1 MKQKHFI
8 RLPRTATNLVTA
20 GLAFALLASSAFI
33 GMGTNPSAASS
44 HREAPLISRDP
55 YADNTDTYA
64 FVSPD
69 KPDTVT
75 IIGSWIPLEHPMG
88 GPNYNSFADDVGYY
102 LYVDNNGDAKPDF
115 TYRLTTKTTTKNPA
129 TFLYNTGPMTSLG
142 SDAQNV
148 QQTYTLEENG
158 EVIVE
163 GIVPP
168 VHVGIKSTPDYVP
181 QVFTPSIKKVSL
193 PEGEMQVFAGQ
204 TDDPFFVDLEVFDLL
219 TLRPQ
224 RRPIGFGSRGVD
236 SLAGFN
242 VHSIALQIP
251 IAHLLK
257 GAEDN
262 TIIGVWST
270 STRQT
275 TKVLSAGAE
284 ETSGEEVQV
293 SRLGMPLVNEV
304 VIPLA
309 LKDAFNGLSP
319 EQDAGLFT
327 SDTDAG
333 KLLKKSV
340 LDPEL
345 QNLLSALYG
354 VPHPSGDRTDLLA
367 IFLTGMKTTKPFT
380 IQTKNGK
387 VELPAGFNVNQPAG
401 VQPAEMIRLNT
412 VIKGDLCKPRPDYQ
426 LGLLGG
432 DACGFPNGRR
442 LQDNVTYIELLAV
455 AGAAYPVLTD
465 GTFAFSPAIA
475 RALNTG
481 VNQNDLPFSNTF
493 PYIAAPHRGTNFRSN
508 GGWK

>member
-1 MKQKHFI
+1 MYQKHLT
-8 RLPRTATNLVTA
+8 RLSKTTTSMVTA
-20 GLAFALLASSAFI
+20 GLTFALLASSALL
-33 GMGTNPSAASS
+33 GMGTGPLAASS

-55 YADNTDTYA
+55 DADNTDTYA

-75 IIGSWIPLEHPMG
+75 IIGSWIPFEHPMG

-115 TYRLTTKTTTKNPA
+115 IYRLTTKTTTKNPA

-142 SDAQNV
+142 SDAQNA

-158 EVIVE
+158 KVIAE

-168 VHVGIKSTPDYVP
+168 VNVGIKSTPDYVT
-181 QVFTPSIKKVSL
+181 QVFTPSIKKVTL
-193 PEGEMQVFAGQ
+193 DEGEMQVFAGQ

-224 RRPIGFGSRGVD
+224 SKPIGFNSRGVD

-242 VHSIALQIP
+242 VHSIVLQIP
-251 IAHLLK
+251 TAHLLK
-257 GAEDN
+257 GAGDN
-262 TIIGVWST
+262 TIIGVWSA
-270 STRQT
+270 STRHT
-275 TKVLSAGAE
+275 TKVLSAGGAE
-284 ETSGEEVQV
+284 SSGAEVQV

-309 LKDAFNGLSP
+309 LKDAFNGLRP
-319 EQDAGLFT
+319 DQDAGLFT

-345 QNLLSALYG
+345 QNLLAALYK
-354 VPHPSGDRTDLLA
+354 VPHPSGDRNDLLA

-380 IQTKNGK
+380 IHTKKGDMK
-387 VELPAGFNVNQPAG
+387 LPAGFNVNQPDG

-412 VIKGDLCKPRPDYQ
+412 AIKGDLCKPIPDYQ

-465 GTFAFSPAIA
+465 GTFNFSPTIA
-475 RALNTG
+475 RALNNG
-481 VNQNDLPFSNTF
+481 VTQNDLPFSKTF
-493 PYIAAPHRGTNFRSN
+493 PYIPAPNRGTNFRSN